1 MASDELLLPELSI
14 NHYLC
19 PEGYPLED
27 FIDLVASTGAG
38 AVGLTVRALEEMSV
52 PDLKRLLDER
62 GLRVASLNS
71 AGYFLYRDGARA
83 QAQRDLG
90 ERLIEAGAALDAET
104 LVVITGGLSH
114 GDWTL
119 EEARARVAEGI
130 AELAERARPAGV
142 RLGLEPI
149 HPMDVLDK
157 GVVNTIAEG
166 LAIAEPHDNVGLTID
181 LYHSW
186 WDRDLW
192 AVLRRARDKVY
203 LYQVCNVVTRDPAAK
218 PDRALFDE
226 GVLEVGDIV
235 RRVRGLGYAGF
246 IEFELFPQ
254 HLRGRGA
261 EEVIR
266 AAVAQYRALTAPTAA
281 Q

>member
-1 MASDELLLPELSI
+1 MSDGLALSELSI

-19 PEGYPLED
+19 AQGYPLGD
-27 FIDLVASTGAG
+27 FIELVASTGAG
-38 AVGLTVRALEEMSV
+38 AVGLTVRALDEISL
-52 PDLKRLLDER
+52 PGLKRRLRDA
-62 GLRVASLNS
+62 GLRVSSLNS
-71 AGYFLYRDGARA
+71 AGYFLYPDSARA

-90 ERLIEAGAALDAET
+90 ERLIEASAALEAET

-114 GDWTL
+114 GPWTL

-157 GVVNTIAEG
+157 GVVNTIAEA
-166 LAIAEPHDNVGLTID
+166 LAIAEGRDNVGLTID
-181 LYHSW
+181 LFHSW

-192 AVLRRARDKVY
+192 AVLQRARDKVF
-203 LYQVCNVVTRDPAAK
+203 LYQLCNVVARDAGAK

-226 GVLEVGDIV
+226 GMLDVGDIV
-235 RRVRGLGYAGF
+235 QRIRDHGYAGF
-246 IEFELFPQ
+246 LEFELFPQ
-254 HLRGRGA
+254 HLRGRST
-261 EEVIR
+261 EDVVR
-266 AAVAQYRALTAPTAA
+266 AAAAQYRALAGPSAA
-281 Q
+281 G